1 MNNISY
7 IAALVLAGGI
17 SFILT
22 PVVRSFAVKYG
33 VVDKPD
39 ARKVHRHPIPRIGG
53 IAITAAFVTVLLLNF
68 DLNRQFYGLLGALL
82 ILFIVGLVDDIRGLK
97 AWHKLIA
104 QIISACVALAG
115 GLGIVYFASPFGGV
129 IALDSWRVPIEIGAL
144 SFNIL
149 PVANL
154 ISIIWIVGMINTIN
168 FLDGLDG
175 LATGVASIGALVL
188 FITALSPQ
196 IGNPAVALLAVILLG
211 SLLGFLPYNFFPS
224 SIFMGDSGAY
234 VIGLLLA
241 LLSIYANSKIAVG
254 SLVFGIAI
262 LDAAWTVFRRIAR
275 KQSPFMADREHLH
288 HRLLD
293 SGLLSHRQVVLV
305 LYLLTL
311 LVAIAVLYG
320 SVLAAAIFIAVSVV
334 ATILVLRIK
343 SPSVSEKKVK

>member
-1 MNNISY
+1 MNY

-22 PVVRSFAVKYG
+22 PVVRSFAIRYG
-33 VVDKPD
+33 AVDKPD
-39 ARKVHRHPIPRIGG
+39 ARKVHRLPIPRVGG
-53 IAITAAFVTVLLLNF
+53 IAITAAFVIVFLLNF

-82 ILFIVGLVDDIRGLK
+82 ILFVVGLIDDIRGLN
-97 AWHKLIA
+97 AWQKLIA
-104 QIISACVALAG
+104 QVIAACVALAG
-115 GLGIVYFASPFGGV
+115 GLGIVYFASPFGGI
-129 IALDSWRVPIEIGAL
+129 IALDGWRVPIELGAL

-149 PVANL
+149 PIANL

-188 FITALSPQ
+188 FVTALSPQ
-196 IGNPAVALLAVILLG
+196 IGNPAVALLAIILLG
-211 SLLGFLPYNFFPS
+211 SLLGFLPHNFFPS
-224 SIFMGDSGAY
+224 TIFMGDSGAY

-254 SLVFGIAI
+254 GLVFGIAI
-262 LDAAWTVFRRIAR
+262 LDATWTVLRRIAK

-311 LVAIAVLYG
+311 LVALAVLYG
-320 SVLAAAIFIAVSVV
+320 SVLAAAIFILVSVL

-343 SPSVSEKKVK
+343 SAPISKNKVK